1 MSTPLILFSYKLN
14 QALCF
19 PLFLNPVT
27 WDNETEQWSYG
38 KHRLKLIARFFISF
52 GIIIPG
58 VFFVCIMRFVA
69 NELNPGTQSAKEQ
82 IAFLFTAAFILYA
95 LCVEVILF
103 KHGYEIVEVSSW
115 EIQYEREQFQHTIE
129 NHKVSVKEEMKRI
142 LSGNIDPIGMFFVTF
157 VTTIAISTILAP
169 IILVLLDL
177 DPLYFGLLGISKST
191 SINGYHLDDIKWAR
205 FVLLCT
211 IFGFQVETMR
221 SCTIWFIGIVLL
233 TQKNIR
239 LTCQKPVGKQS
250 LFLYCQ
256 LRVMEAFACT
266 IDGDI
271 SKLVFS
277 TLFVTFIT
285 FTTVTVRGWPILS
298 AYLVLFA
305 AVASIATLAILM
317 IGMNYLVNLYEI
329 SGAGIEKWKAE
340 LGLMPTNKRYITY
353 LRKYLKSIKYISV
366 PVGEIGIFD
375 KDIKTNYFANTM
387 DSTINS
393 LLAY

>member
-1 MSTPLILFSYKLN
+1 MSTPLVLFSHKLN

-27 WDNETEQWSYG
+27 WDNETKQWIYG
-38 KHRLKLIARFFISF
+38 KHRLRLIARFFISF
-52 GIIIPG
+52 GLIIPG
-58 VFFVCIMRFVA
+58 VSFICIMRFVA

-82 IAFLFTAAFILYA
+82 VAFLFTAAFILYS
-95 LCVEVILF
+95 LIVEVILF
-103 KHGYEIVEVSSW
+103 KHGYEIAKLSSY
-115 EIQYEREQFQHTIE
+115 QSQFEREQFQHTIE
-129 NHKVSVKEEMKRI
+129 DHNVSVKGEMKRI
-142 LSGNIDPIGMFFVTF
+142 LNGNIDPIGMFFVTF
-157 VTTIAISTILAP
+157 VTTISISTILAP
-169 IILVLLDL
+169 IILVFLDL
-177 DPLYFGLLGISKST
+177 DPLYFGLLGMSKST
-191 SINGYHLDDIKWAR
+191 SIIGYHLDDIKWAR

-221 SCTIWFIGIVLL
+221 SCTLWFIGIVLL

-250 LFLYCQ
+250 LFLYCR
-256 LRVMEAFACT
+256 LRVMEAFAFT

-271 SKLVFS
+271 SKLLFS
-277 TLFVTFIT
+277 TFFVTFIT
-285 FTTVTVRGWPILS
+285 FTTVTVRGWMILS

-305 AVASIATLAILM
+305 AVGSIVTLALLM
-317 IGMNYLVNLYEI
+317 IGMNYVVNLYEI
-329 SGAGIEKWKAE
+329 SGAGIEKWKVE
-340 LGLMPTNKRYITY
+340 VGLMSTNKRYVTY

-393 LLAY
+393 LLAE